1 MGSHSDPVPSKPP
14 PAPLQHSEGKFT
26 YHCDDLVVH
35 SDFCI
40 KHIKCLWDIF
50 KLFWEGSVTISV
62 NFKTK
67 KRGML
72 KNIVAPF
79 MQTWAHSLTD
89 GLVNWNINYCTA
101 LASVWEAPESV
112 CTCWSWRIRVFVDLL
127 TCRRKGLML
136 HSFRAATEGISPH
149 RQQILAV
156 CSHCSLI
163 VTFTSTFMCW
173 ACDVKILLLVMSN
186 YHLNYIFPF
195 STAIP
200 WMNSAWMDC
209 SQTLFRFFHEVI
221 DMLLFSDA
229 RGSAHRHSFYI
240 LFLFVLNWFWLW
252 RCVLEGFICFSR
264 HFKVVRNC

>member
-1 MGSHSDPVPSKPP
+1 
-14 PAPLQHSEGKFT
+14 
-26 YHCDDLVVH
+26 
-35 SDFCI
+35 
-40 KHIKCLWDIF
+40 
-50 KLFWEGSVTISV
+50 
-62 NFKTK
+62 
-67 KRGML
+67 ML

-79 MQTWAHSLTD
+79 IQTRAHSLTD
-89 GLVNWNINYCTA
+89 GLVNWNINYCAA

-112 CTCWSWRIRVFVDLL
+112 CTCWSWRIRVFGELL

-163 VTFTSTFMCW
+163 VTFKSTFMCW
-173 ACDVKILLLVMSN
+173 ACDVALLIGNSLLNKILLLFMSN
-186 YHLNYIFPF
+186 YHLDSIFPF

-209 SQTLFRFFHEVI
+209 SQTLFRFFQEVI

-229 RGSAHRHSFYI
+229 TGSASSFI
-240 LFLFVLNWFWLW
+240 LCLFYFYLFWTGFDFEDVFC
-252 RCVLEGFICFSR
+252 RDSCVSR